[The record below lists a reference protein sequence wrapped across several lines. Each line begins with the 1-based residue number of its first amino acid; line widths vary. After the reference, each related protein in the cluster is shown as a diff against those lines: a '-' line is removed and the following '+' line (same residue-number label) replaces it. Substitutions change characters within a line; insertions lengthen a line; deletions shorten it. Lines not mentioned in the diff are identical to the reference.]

1 MISVLNFKS
10 FDKGSIKGFFDLR
23 YHGLTIKSCRL
34 MDGNNG
40 LWFSFPKVRA
50 EEDGETK
57 YYDQMFLTALE
68 REHVRKLVLIDLQQQ
83 GYIERV
89 KPKPRNGGRQSAGQH
104 QTPEGEDLSEYYSEP
119 GGEIPF

>member
-1 MISVLNFKS
+1 MISVLNFKPYNR
-10 FDKGSIKGFFDLR
+10 GSIMGFFDLR

-34 MDGNNG
+34 MESNNG
-40 LWFSFPKVRA
+40 PWFSFPQVRA
-50 EEDGETK
+50 EEDGATK

-83 GYIERV
+83 GYIELA
-89 KPKPRNGGRQSAGQH
+89 KPKHSHGGRQSSGQH
-104 QTPEGEDLSEYYSEP
+104 QTPEVEDLSEYYSEP